1 MHIHQRRQVIV
12 ILSFV
17 IGLEAY
23 IRASRGKGK
32 SRNRALQNAKS
43 ILPHASRVSGLA
55 KSTSTASKV
64 STWSFQFQAWH
75 RRYTCLRTDTWASLK
90 AQSVALNTDGK
101 EAEILKSENSL
112 QLGEDHL
119 E

>member
-1 MHIHQRRQVIV
+1 M
-12 ILSFV
+12 

-23 IRASRGKGK
+23 VRASRE
-32 SRNRALQNAKS
+32 SRNRTLQNAKS
-43 ILPHASRVSGLA
+43 NLPHASRVSEPA

-75 RRYTCLRTDTWASLK
+75 RPYTCLRTDTWAFLK
-90 AQSVALNTDGK
+90 VQSVALNTDGK
-101 EAEILKSENSL
+101 EAEILKPEHFL

>member
-1 MHIHQRRQVIV
+1 MHIQEG
-12 ILSFV
+12 SCDSV
-17 IGLEAY
+17 IGLESLHKKAGTAPC
-23 IRASRGKGK
+23 RMPRVSC
-32 SRNRALQNAKS
+32 LT
-43 ILPHASRVSGLA
+43 HSRVSELA

-75 RRYTCLRTDTWASLK
+75 RPHTCLRTDTWASLK
-90 AQSVALNTDGK
+90 AQSVALSTDGK
-101 EAEILKSENSL
+101 EAEILKSEHSL